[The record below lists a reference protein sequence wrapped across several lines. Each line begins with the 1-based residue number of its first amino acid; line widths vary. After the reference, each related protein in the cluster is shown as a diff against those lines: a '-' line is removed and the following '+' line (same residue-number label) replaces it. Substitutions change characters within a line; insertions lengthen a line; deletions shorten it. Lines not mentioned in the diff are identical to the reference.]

1 MGRKKQPHYRIVVA
15 DKAAPRDGRFV
26 ETLGYYR
33 PLTSPARV
41 VVDLERVDYW
51 IGQGAQ
57 PSPTLKTLISKARS
71 GGDATIAVGAEDP
84 EVAKAAR
91 EAAMLERR
99 QKETEAAAKAAE
111 EEKLAKEAVE
121 AAEAEAKAAADAE
134 AKAAA
139 AEAEAAAEPAEA
151 EAEAPE
157 AAATEE
163 AEAPKAKAPKAK
175 APKAEASDEAKPE
188 EK

>member
-51 IGQGAQ
+51 LGQGAQ
-57 PSPTLKTLISKARS
+57 PSGTLKTLIAKARS

-84 EVAKAAR
+84 EVAKEARAA
-91 EAAMLERR
+91 AVLERR

-111 EEKLAKEAVE
+111 EEKLAKEAAD

-139 AEAEAAAEPAEA
+139 DAEAKAAAEAEGAEN
-151 EAEAPE
+151 APE
-157 AAATEE
+157 EAASEE
-163 AEAPKAKAPKAK
+163 AT
-175 APKAEASDEAKPE
+175 PE
-188 EK
+188 EE